1 MCKALSRAYR
11 LRLLSVN
18 NSNEPGQA
26 ASGFYAETETTH
38 EILGP
43 LKSNLFSKFFL
54 IAGFLRFTFTLPGV
68 AQRVRI
74 DDVSVI
80 LKQQILLVDLQHP
93 DRQEQTRPKRVIL
106 WSMNPDDC
114 GKVYEEDQELNIVAQ
129 MRLADDDTIRPTTN
143 EYAETGIRVSHELQ
157 VLVRFTPIPKDHPEV
172 PAFGGGLETKEMK
185 ITHPCKI
192 SSCDCLVSNLQLP
205 SYDELDFAGP
215 STVGQGG
222 TRPQHKSGRARYLS
236 KCLCTISTEESAEVM
251 EKIYGAD
258 PALMGGAAHFG
269 TSRRARE
276 GNTNLRAA
284 GFKSE
289 EEYAASLEDALR
301 HGRGRSPYPSPAA
314 SRGDSRSTSRPPS
327 RPSSRPQSRS
337 SSPFPHMR
345 FSL

>member
-1 MCKALSRAYR
+1 M
-11 LRLLSVN
+11 N

-26 ASGFYAETETTH
+26 ASGFYAETETMH
-38 EILGP
+38 EVLGP

-74 DDVSVI
+74 DDVSVMI
-80 LKQQILLVDLQHP
+80 KQQINLVDLTHP
-93 DRQEQTRPKRVIL
+93 DRTEQTRPKRVIL
-106 WSMNPDDC
+106 WSLDSDEC
-114 GKVYEEDQELNIVAQ
+114 GKVYEEDQEFNIVAQ

-143 EYAETGIRVSHELQ
+143 EFAETGIRVSHELQ
-157 VLVRFTPIPKDHPEV
+157 VLVRFTPIPKDHIEV
-172 PAFGGGLETKEMK
+172 PSFGGGLETKEMK

-205 SYDELDFAGP
+205 SYDELDLASP
-215 STVGQGG
+215 AAVGQGG
-222 TRPQHKSGRARYLS
+222 SRPQHKAGRARYLS
-236 KCLCTISTEESAEVM
+236 KCLCTVSTEENPEVM

-269 TSRRARE
+269 ASRRNRE

-301 HGRGRSPYPSPAA
+301 ARGRSPYPSPGA
-314 SRGDSRSTSRPPS
+314 SRTDSRADSRSTSRPAS
-327 RPSSRPQSRS
+327 RPSSRPQSRAG
-337 SSPFPHMR
+337 SPFPHMR
-345 FSL
+345 FSM

>member
-1 MCKALSRAYR
+1 M
-11 LRLLSVN
+11 N

-26 ASGFYAETETTH
+26 ASGFYAETETSH

-43 LKSNLFSKFFL
+43 LKSSLFSKFFL

-80 LKQQILLVDLQHP
+80 MKQQINLVDLTHP
-93 DRQEQTRPKRVIL
+93 ERTEQTRPKRVIL
-106 WSMNPDDC
+106 WSLDSDES
-114 GKVYEEDQELNIVAQ
+114 GKVYDEDQEMHIVAQ

-143 EYAETGIRVSHELQ
+143 EYAETGLRVSHELQ

-172 PAFGGGLETKEMK
+172 PSFGGGLETKEMK

-205 SYDELDFAGP
+205 SYDELEFAGP
-215 STVGQGG
+215 STVGPGG

-236 KCLCTISTEESAEVM
+236 KCLCTISAEESPEVM

-258 PALMGGAAHFG
+258 PALMGGAALFG
-269 TSRRARE
+269 TSRRTRE
-276 GNTNLRAA
+276 GGNTNLRDA

-301 HGRGRSPYPSPAA
+301 ARGRSPYPSPSG
-314 SRGDSRSTSRPPS
+314 SRAESRSASRPPS
-327 RPSSRPQSRS
+327 RPSSRPSSRPPSRAQSRNA
-337 SSPFPHMR
+337 SPFPHMR
-345 FSL
+345 FAQ

>member
-1 MCKALSRAYR
+1 M
-11 LRLLSVN
+11 
-18 NSNEPGQA
+18 
-26 ASGFYAETETTH
+26 
-38 EILGP
+38 
-43 LKSNLFSKFFL
+43 
-54 IAGFLRFTFTLPGV
+54 

-80 LKQQILLVDLQHP
+80 LKQSIFLVDLTHP
-93 DRQEQTRPKRVIL
+93 DKTEQTRPKRVIL

-114 GKVYEEDQELNIVAQ
+114 GKVYEEDQEFNIRAQ

-143 EYAETGIRVSHELQ
+143 EYAETGLRVSHELQ
-157 VLVRFTPIPKDHPEV
+157 IIVRFTPIPKDHIEV
-172 PAFGGGLETKEMK
+172 PSFGGGLETKEMK

-205 SYDELDFAGP
+205 SYDELSNTEPAAA
-215 STVGQGG
+215 VGQGG
-222 TRPQHKSGRARYLS
+222 ARPQHKAGRARYLS
-236 KCLCTISTEESAEVM
+236 KCLCTISTEETPEVM

-258 PALMGGAAHFG
+258 TALMGGAAHFG
-269 TSRRARE
+269 TSRRHGE

-301 HGRGRSPYPSPAA
+301 ARGRSPYPSPGA
-314 SRGDSRSTSRPPS
+314 SRADSRTESRSTSRPAS
-327 RPSSRPQSRS
+327 RPSSRSQSRA